1 MDRSKEIEGR
11 QRERMGKREKGRR
24 AVQNSSVETVH
35 RGGWKGIKDPGRVSG
50 MVEGE
55 TLR

>member
-1 MDRSKEIEGR
+1 
-11 QRERMGKREKGRR
+11 MGKREKGRR
-24 AVQNSSVETVH
+24 AVQNTSVETVH